1 MVAQNFH
8 SKCNYQ
14 QVLYDTFHVKNL
26 TTMYMMKQVRT
37 MPPIRMY
44 LSASD
49 LLSINLM
56 TVLDMPRTEATSC
69 KTFYQLRWGLKVQRW
84 KEKVINI
91 DIFLLTLGQSTSSY
105 FVKATVPFH
114 SIIISNWLNRNWRW
128 IATTF

>member
-1 MVAQNFH
+1 
-8 SKCNYQ
+8 
-14 QVLYDTFHVKNL
+14 
-26 TTMYMMKQVRT
+26 
-37 MPPIRMY
+37 MY

-84 KEKVINI
+84 KGKVINI

-105 FVKATVPFH
+105 FVKAAVPFH
-114 SIIISNWLNRNWRW
+114 SIIISNWLNRNWR
-128 IATTF
+128 